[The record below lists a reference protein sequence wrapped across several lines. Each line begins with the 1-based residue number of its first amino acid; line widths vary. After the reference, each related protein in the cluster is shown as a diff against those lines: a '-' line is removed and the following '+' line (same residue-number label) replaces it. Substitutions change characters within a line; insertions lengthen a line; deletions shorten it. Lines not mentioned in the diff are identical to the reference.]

1 MFSLQGATIKR
12 HEITGDILVAR
23 VIHGGLVER
32 SGKLG
37 WHCVSQTQGTLDS
50 MFFPEARSLFL
61 HLGQGL
67 QMSLCLARA
76 VKETRNKCF
85 KRLQHPCPESPY
97 KGCILVNILKATKLS
112 KHYHDILQIEELGLT
127 EEE

>member
-37 WHCVSQTQGTLDS
+37 FQAGVSEAQGT
-50 MFFPEARSLFL
+50 
-61 HLGQGL
+61 
-67 QMSLCLARA
+67 
-76 VKETRNKCF
+76 
-85 KRLQHPCPESPY
+85 
-97 KGCILVNILKATKLS
+97 
-112 KHYHDILQIEELGLT
+112 
-127 EEE
+127 